1 MKFLTNS
8 ALTNS
13 PITPSILFPEPK
25 TKGGRFI
32 EVLRVS
38 QKSKLFFFFLGYLL
52 FSASVIYSVYRM
64 LSLIRIT
71 ADVIIGPKK
80 RRSVDRVKSTKK
92 LHSLFPQW
100 KLAKPVSRNR
110 YIKTFSVSQA
120 SSPNVFSDHGRQQQA
135 AHCQIINNDHPL

>member
-8 ALTNS
+8 
-13 PITPSILFPEPK
+13 PITLSVLFPEPK
-25 TKGGRFI
+25 TKGGHFI
-32 EVLRVS
+32 GVS
-38 QKSKLFFFFLGYLL
+38 KGLPKVKTLFFLGYLL
-52 FSASVIYSVYRM
+52 FFGLFYNAVYRM
-64 LSLIRIT
+64 SSLIRIT

-80 RRSVDRVKSTKK
+80 RRSEDRVKSTKK

-120 SSPNVFSDHGRQQQA
+120 PSPNVFSDHGRQQQA
-135 AHCQIINNDHPL
+135 VHCQIINNDHPL